1 MPQIDIKKLDA
12 LHNLIL
18 ELSCVA
24 YLQSAIQ
31 YENYCTL
38 DRTNEIWGES
48 KNYLIDREVEIV
60 EKLRDLI
67 QSKDFYFTLK

>member
-1 MPQIDIKKLDA
+1 MPQIDIKKLDE

-24 YLQSAIQ
+24 YLQSVIQ

-60 EKLRDLI
+60 EKLRDLT
-67 QSKDFYFTLK
+67 QSKDFDFTLK